1 MKSQD
6 AIRKSARIRAL
17 IAFVSRRQITCGSAR
32 KEVTCPDRKPA
43 GSDDGIE
50 FVDVRSRWVGCFL
63 HRAQHRGWGSGTTFG
78 DVFDE
83 RNESLQG
90 QLLDALALCCCD
102 SLKAPRKVV
111 RHFDIQ
117 VRHWPAL
124 LYPIVRVAGDDAKP
138 TCLVGSNPGPGTNVS
153 YLIQ

>member
-1 MKSQD
+1 
-6 AIRKSARIRAL
+6 
-17 IAFVSRRQITCGSAR
+17 CGSVR

-43 GSDDGIE
+43 GSDEGIE
-50 FVDVRSRWVGCFL
+50 FLDVRSRWVGCFL
-63 HRAQHRGWGSGTTFG
+63 HGAQDRGWGSGTTFG

-83 RNESLQG
+83 RNQPLQG

-117 VRHWPAL
+117 VCHRTAL
-124 LYPIVRVAGDDAKP
+124 LYPIVTAAGDGAKP
-138 TCLVGSNPGPGTNVS
+138 TYRVPIRPMDPSLCPSPRQFDRSGSEA
-153 YLIQ
+153 